1 MSWSMRLATLRSPS
15 QPQQRSYPTSEI
27 RELVELFRD
36 DPELTLEKFSGMD
49 YLAAMLEY
57 LESKSDQ
64 DIAAEVRAFCRANP
78 FFPLP

>member
-1 MSWSMRLATLRSPS
+1 MSRQPLRRFTAP
-15 QPQQRSYPTSEI
+15 EI

-36 DPELTLEKFSGMD
+36 DPELTPEKFSGMD
-49 YLAAMLEY
+49 YIAAMLEY

-78 FFPLP
+78 FFPLR